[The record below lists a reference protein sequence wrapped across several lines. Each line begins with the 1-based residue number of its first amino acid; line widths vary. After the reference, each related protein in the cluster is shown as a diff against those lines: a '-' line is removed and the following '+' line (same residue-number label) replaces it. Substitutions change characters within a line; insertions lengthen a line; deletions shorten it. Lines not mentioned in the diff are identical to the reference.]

1 MYIQEV
7 QAKGTENIA
16 HKAIM
21 RNFSNPETEMAI
33 QTEKTFKTPK
43 RKEWG

>member
-1 MYIQEV
+1 MRIQEV

-16 HKAIM
+16 HKTIR
-21 RNFSNPETEMAI
+21 RNFSNPETEKAI

>member
-1 MYIQEV
+1 MCIQEV
-7 QAKGTENIA
+7 QAKDTENIA
-16 HKAIM
+16 HKIIM
-21 RNFSNPETEMAI
+21 RNFSNDKTEMVI